1 MELGLEGKVA
11 IVTGGSKGIGRAT
24 ALCLAQEGA
33 NVVICARGVED
44 LEEAASAISQF
55 LRIFKTWWPLPCPS
69 WAGWTSW

>member
-44 LEEAASAISQF
+44 LEEAAKWYRRSEQSSKTKYNRSGEPLSS
-55 LRIFKTWWPLPCPS
+55 LR
-69 WAGWTSW
+69 

>member
-1 MELGLEGKVA
+1 MELGLVGKVA

-44 LEEAASAISQF
+44 LEEAAKWYRRSEQSSKTKYNRSGEPLSS
-55 LRIFKTWWPLPCPS
+55 LR
-69 WAGWTSW
+69 